1 MALKDCIILVYLDAD
16 QFLDLLHWPWS
27 LNCWCSS
34 QTFHSTKIEINF
46 FSSWL
51 YFKKLLR
58 VTYKAV
64 LTFMCL
70 FADTHIPGR
79 YIQEVNKFLGTV
91 CRMLLTVCEDLLQS
105 IFWCP
110 LHGLIG
116 CSTLNDLTDLNLS
129 FLRGMKMIFQ
139 KDSFWNVFVTGLF
152 LNLLIVHSNA
162 SFDGI

>member
-116 CSTLNDLTDLNLS
+116 CSTLISNWSNRFESEFSLRYENDIS
-129 FLRGMKMIFQ
+129 EGFILRCLCHG
-139 KDSFWNVFVTGLF
+139 T
-152 LNLLIVHSNA
+152 LLKSPHRS
-162 SFDGI
+162 